1 MCYMATIGI
10 REARQNLSI
19 YLERVKRGEAVTIT
33 EHGRPV
39 AVLRPI
45 DATDD
50 PVAALIAAGRAQA
63 ATRPVASLPKPKRQT
78 GKTSLSR
85 ILRELGRDTV

>member
-1 MCYMATIGI
+1 MCYMTAIGI
-10 REARQNLSI
+10 REARQNLSV

-45 DATDD
+45 DASEN
-50 PVAALIAAGRAQA
+50 PVTALIAAGRAQA
-63 ATRPVASLPKPKRQT
+63 ATRRGIDLPRSKRQT
-78 GKTSLSR
+78 GKNATA
-85 ILRELGRDTV
+85 

>member
-1 MCYMATIGI
+1 MCYMAAIGI

-63 ATRPVASLPKPKRQT
+63 ATRASLPKPKRQT

>member
-1 MCYMATIGI
+1 MCYMAAIGI
-10 REARQNLSI
+10 REARQNLSV

-45 DATDD
+45 DASDS
-50 PVAALIAAGRAQA
+50 PVAVLVAAGRAQA
-63 ATRPVASLPKPKRQT
+63 AKRRVTDLPRPKRQT

-85 ILRELGRDTV
+85 ILRDLGRDTI